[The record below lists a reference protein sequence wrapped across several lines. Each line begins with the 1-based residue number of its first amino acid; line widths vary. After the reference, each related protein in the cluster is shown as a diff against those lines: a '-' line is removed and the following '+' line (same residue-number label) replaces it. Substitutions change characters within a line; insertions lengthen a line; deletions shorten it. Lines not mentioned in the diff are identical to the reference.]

1 MMRIPLL
8 SVGLAMFGA
17 PALTAGV
24 TVYPAPPNVFPG
36 DKFIAPSDQYKV
48 EVVQDGRVQESFVY
62 LMHAQHYTNKSETA
76 SFTNFSFTGR
86 VTVRVT
92 RLTADIGFC
101 QVLPRSR
108 GIAVR
113 PAGRTVEF
121 DLDRPGQFS
130 VEFERGLRIRH
141 PLFLFANPPEENVP
155 QPDDPHV
162 TWFGPGVHVIG
173 ERFVIP
179 TGQTVYLAG
188 GAYVKGQFFAE
199 NAQDITIRGRGIL
212 SGEDFPVRTAHYM
225 ITFRNVE
232 HALVEGITLIHP
244 PTHNIRLGGRD
255 HVVRNVK
262 LFGWHFSTDGASAGA
277 DSMIEDSFMHV
288 NDDSIMLYES
298 NSSARRCVVWQM
310 ENGAPFQFGWG
321 GDEDRSGFRATDID
335 VIRVES
341 EWDNEN
347 EAVFCAI
354 HGGAGTKSDYLF
366 ENIRIDNADW
376 RGFSIITKPN
386 RWAEWNPEAGTIR
399 GLVFR
404 NIEFYGTPR
413 IASLIMG
420 HDGKHPV
427 TDVTFDNVVVGG
439 RKLTG
444 PDPDVIAIDP
454 ETTRNIVFK

>member
-1 MMRIPLL
+1 M
-8 SVGLAMFGA
+8 
-17 PALTAGV
+17 
-24 TVYPAPPNVFPG
+24 YPG
-36 DKFIAPSDQYKV
+36 DKFIAPSHQYKV
-48 EVVQDGRVQESFVY
+48 EVLQNGRMQESFVY

-76 SFTNFSFTGR
+76 SFTGFDFTGR

-92 RLTADIGFC
+92 RLTEDIGFC

-113 PAGRTVEF
+113 LAGRTVEF
-121 DLDRPGQFS
+121 ELDRPGQFS

-141 PLFLFANPPEENVP
+141 PLFIFANPPDVDVP
-155 QPDDPHV
+155 RPDDPRV
-162 TWFGPGVHVIG
+162 TWFGPGVHEIG
-173 ERFVIP
+173 EKFVIP
-179 TGQTVYLAG
+179 SGQTVYLAG
-188 GAYVKGQFFAE
+188 GAYVKGQFFSE
-199 NAQDITIRGRGIL
+199 NAQKITIRGRGIL
-212 SGEDFPVRTAHYM
+212 SGEQFPVRTAHYM

-232 HALVEGITLIHP
+232 QALVEGITLIHP
-244 PTHNIRLGGRD
+244 PTHNIRLTGRD

-262 LFGWHFSTDGASAGA
+262 LFGWHFSTDGASTGS
-277 DSMIEDSFMHV
+277 DGMIEDSFMHV
-288 NDDSIMLYES
+288 NDDSIMLYE
-298 NSSARRCVVWQM
+298 NNTSARRCVIWQM

-321 GDEDRSGFRATDID
+321 GEEDRSGHHASDID

-354 HGGAGTKSDYLF
+354 HGGGGTKSDYLF

-376 RGFSIITKPN
+376 RMFSIITKPN
-386 RWAEWNPEAGTIR
+386 RWGQWNPEAGAIR
-399 GLVFR
+399 RVVFR

-420 HDGKHPV
+420 HDEKHPV
-427 TDVTFDNVVVGG
+427 TDVTFDNVIVGG
-439 RKLTG
+439 KKLAG
-444 PDPDVIAIDP
+444 ADPDVIAVDP